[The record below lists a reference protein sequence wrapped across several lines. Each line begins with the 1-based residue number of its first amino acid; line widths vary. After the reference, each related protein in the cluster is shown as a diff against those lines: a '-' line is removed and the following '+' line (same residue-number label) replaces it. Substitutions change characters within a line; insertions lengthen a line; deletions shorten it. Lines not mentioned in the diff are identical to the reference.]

1 MSHGPQAVLPFG
13 ERAVVILESDVA
25 EILVLAAKPAR
36 YARIADRGID
46 QQAAGSEI
54 PKVRSVQP

>member
-1 MSHGPQAVLPFG
+1 MSHVPQAVLPFG

-25 EILVLAAKPAR
+25 EILGLAVKPVR
-36 YARIADRGID
+36 YARIADREID
-46 QQAAGSEI
+46 RQAAGSEI